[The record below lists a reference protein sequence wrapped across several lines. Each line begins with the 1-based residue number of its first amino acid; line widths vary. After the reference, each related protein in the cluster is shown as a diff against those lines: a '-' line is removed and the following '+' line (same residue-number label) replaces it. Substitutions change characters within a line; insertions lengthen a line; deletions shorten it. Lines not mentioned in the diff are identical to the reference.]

1 MSQEIE
7 NGQNENLSA
16 VIRDGEK
23 LLSDLQPRSE
33 RKQDATELHV
43 EVAGFNERMNAFLDA
58 LRTGR
63 FNDPVTYTFRN
74 NEGETEQREDW
85 SLREFLQKVLE
96 DAEDMLK
103 KNVPISEQVRQAFE
117 QRALAVRDLLAKIE
131 KLAGS
136 Q

>member
-7 NGQNENLSA
+7 NGPNENLSA

-23 LLSDLQPRSE
+23 LLSDLQPGSG
-33 RKQDATELHV
+33 RKQDSTELHL
-43 EVAGFNERMNAFLDA
+43 EVASSNERMNAFLDA

-74 NEGETEQREDW
+74 NKGEIERREDW
-85 SLREFLQKVLE
+85 SLRGFLQKVLE
-96 DAEDMLK
+96 DAEDMSRE
-103 KNVPISEQVRQAFE
+103 NVPISEQARQAFE
-117 QRALAVRDLLAKIE
+117 QRAQAVRDLLAKIE
-131 KLAGS
+131 KLVGS